1 MENTLIILSTALLPV
16 AILVFYICYM
26 DRNRPE
32 PPGQLI
38 KAFFFGI
45 LSVFLSLC
53 ISIPAGYFGLYS
65 DEPTTTLGAIN
76 SAFCGAAM
84 EYMTHY

>member
-1 MENTLIILSTALLPV
+1 MQTLIILLTALLPV

-38 KAFFFGI
+38 KAFFFWHT
-45 LSVFLSLC
+45 
-53 ISIPAGYFGLYS
+53 FGLPITMHI
-65 DEPTTTLGAIN
+65 DTGRRLW
-76 SAFCGAAM
+76 FVFR
-84 EYMTHY
+84 